1 MASSLNLQRNS
12 EVYMSTVDITASG
25 IDATDITS
33 TNTWRVE
40 VLAGYAASQSAATQD
55 ITSLESGLS
64 PDRSTQRFNTA
75 INPTEWSFQ
84 TYLRPTGVRATAA
97 GTGADVS
104 ASDATYLTGNSQPLA
119 DWFLWQALMSST
131 SYAGG
136 VGASSTLQSA
146 WQNDGQFD
154 LGVRVAGSNVQA
166 HTSNFARAT
175 EYNMYI
181 KMDNVVYQVKKATVN
196 EASIDAA
203 IDSIAT
209 TSWSGFGTDFVE
221 LTGTDRDEIISVIG
235 GVYNNG
241 VSVTGTSY
249 SVANTAAPAYHS
261 YASYDVDGTT
271 STSAFIQNR
280 LSSIEVTHTPAGN
293 SADTYTFPVT
303 GLGFTYSNALTY
315 LTPEELAALNS
326 PIGQF
331 TGSRTITGNFTAY
344 LRAGTDESAQFLR
357 NIVNDTRTSI
367 AQASTANLKIGG
379 ASAPSVAIY
388 MPAVQFNFPTHTVED
403 IIGISVEFLA
413 QEPTASKGTG
423 SELTMFV
430 SAAS

>member
-25 IDATDITS
+25 IEAADLTPA
-33 TNTWRVE
+33 NTWRVE

-84 TYLRPTGVRATAA
+84 TYLRPSGVINHNGA
-97 GTGADVS
+97 G
-104 ASDATYLTGNSQPLA
+104 SDPTGNSQPLA
-119 DWFLWQALMSST
+119 DWFLWQALLSNT
-131 SYAGG
+131 VYATG
-136 VGASSTLQSA
+136 VGASSGLQSA
-146 WQNDGQFD
+146 WQP
-154 LGVRVAGSNVQA
+154 AGTFSLATRTASGNSAA

-175 EYNMYI
+175 EYHMYI
-181 KMDNVVYQVKKATVN
+181 KMDNVVYQVKNATVN

-209 TSWSGFGTDFVE
+209 TSWSGFGTDFIE
-221 LTGTDRDEIISVIG
+221 LTGGDRDEIISVIG
-235 GVYNNG
+235 GVLNG
-241 VSVTGTSY
+241 GSTVTGNSHTD
-249 SVANTAAPAYHS
+249 ANTAGSGYHA
-261 YASYDVDGTT
+261 YASYNVSGTIT
-271 STSAFIQNR
+271 TSAFIQNR
-280 LSSIEVTHTPAGN
+280 LSAIDIGHTTQGGAAN
-293 SADTYTFPVT
+293 TYAFPVT

-331 TGSRTITGNFTAY
+331 TGARTITGNFTAY
-344 LRAGTDESAQFLR
+344 LRAGVEESAQFLR
-357 NIVNDTRTSI
+357 NITNDTRTSI
-367 AQASTANLKIGG
+367 AQVSNANLKIGG
-379 ASAPSVAIY
+379 ASAPFVATY

-413 QEPTASKGTG
+413 QEPTATKGAG
-423 SELTMFV
+423 GELTLVV

>member
-12 EVYMSTVDITASG
+12 EVYMSTVDISAANVDPADLTP
-25 IDATDITS
+25 

-40 VLAGYAASQSAATQD
+40 VLAGYAASQAAATQD

-75 INPTEWSFQ
+75 INPTEWNFQ
-84 TYLRPTGVRATAA
+84 TYLRPTGVINNS
-97 GTGADVS
+97 GASGVDP
-104 ASDATYLTGNSQPLA
+104 TGNSQPLA
-119 DWFLWQALMSST
+119 DWFLWQALMSNT
-131 SYAGG
+131 TFAAGL
-136 VGASSTLQSA
+136 GASSELQSIWEPTGKLNLA
-146 WQNDGQFD
+146 ARAASGNT
-154 LGVRVAGSNVQA
+154 RA

-181 KMDNVVYQVKKATVN
+181 KMDNVVYQVKNATVN

-221 LTGTDRDEIISVIG
+221 LTGSARDNIISVIG
-235 GVYNNG
+235 GVLND
-241 VSVTGTSY
+241 GTSITGNTHY
-249 SVANTAAPAYHS
+249 DSNTAPHGYHT
-261 YASYDVDGTT
+261 YARYNVAGTVT
-271 STSAFIQNR
+271 TSAFIQNR
-280 LSSIEVTHTPAGN
+280 LSAIEVQHAPEGQ
-293 SADTYTFPVT
+293 SGDTYTFPVT

-344 LRAGTDESAQFLR
+344 LRAGDDESAQFLR
-357 NIVNDTRTSI
+357 NITNDTRTSI
-367 AQASTANLKIGG
+367 AQYSNANLKIGG
-379 ASAPSVAIY
+379 TSAPFVATY

-413 QEPTASKGTG
+413 QEPTATRGTG
-423 SELTMFV
+423 GELVMVV

>member
-12 EVYMSTVDITASG
+12 EVYMSTLDITASG
-25 IDATDITS
+25 VEADDFTP

-40 VLAGYAASQSAATQD
+40 VLAGYAASQSSATQD

-75 INPTEWSFQ
+75 INPTEWNFQ
-84 TYLRPTGVRATAA
+84 TYLRPTGVRNTSGAT
-97 GTGADVS
+97 GTDPS
-104 ASDATYLTGNSQPLA
+104 GNSQPLA
-119 DWFLWQALMSST
+119 DWFLWQALMSNT
-131 SYAGG
+131 AWATGI
-136 VGASSTLQSA
+136 GASSQLRSV
-146 WQNDGQFD
+146 WQPGGQLS
-154 LGVRVAGSNVQA
+154 LGARNASGNAAA

-175 EYNMYI
+175 EYHMYI
-181 KMDNVVYQVKKATVN
+181 KMDNVVYQVKNATVN

-209 TSWSGFGTDFVE
+209 TSWSGFGTNFIE
-221 LTGTDRDEIISVIG
+221 LTGTNRDEIISVIG
-235 GVYNNG
+235 GVLNDG
-241 VSVTGTSY
+241 SSVTGNSHTD
-249 SVANTAAPAYHS
+249 ANTAAAGYHA
-261 YASYDVDGTT
+261 YASYNVAGSLT
-271 STSAFIQNR
+271 TSAFIQNR
-280 LSSIEVTHTPAGN
+280 LSAIEVQHAAAGASGN
-293 SADTYTFPVT
+293 TYTFPVT

-344 LRAGTDESAQFLR
+344 LRAGDQESAQFLR

-367 AQASTANLKIGG
+367 AQVSNANLKIGG
-379 ASAPSVAIY
+379 ASAPFVAAY

-413 QEPTASKGTG
+413 QEPTASRGTG

-430 SAAS
+430 SAAA

>member
-25 IDATDITS
+25 IDSTDMTS

-84 TYLRPTGVRATAA
+84 TYLRPTGLISTSA
-97 GTGADVS
+97 G
-104 ASDATYLTGNSQPLA
+104 ASKDATGNVQPLA
-119 DWFLWQALMSST
+119 DWFLWQALMSNT
-131 SYAGG
+131 SYAAG
-136 VGASSTLQSA
+136 VGTSSELQSA
-146 WQNDGQFD
+146 WQNGGQFE
-154 LGVRVAGSNVQA
+154 LGARAATSDVRA

-175 EYNMYI
+175 EYHMYI
-181 KMDNVVYQVKKATVN
+181 KMDNVVYQVKNATVN

-221 LTGTDRDEIISVIG
+221 LTGTDRDELISVIG
-235 GVYNNG
+235 GVLNSG
-241 VSVTGTSY
+241 ASVTANSNAEASTSE
-249 SVANTAAPAYHS
+249 AEYHS
-261 YASYDVDGTT
+261 YASYNVASATV
-271 STSAFIQNR
+271 TSAFIQNR
-280 LSSIEVTHTPAGN
+280 LSSIVIGHTTQGGASN
-293 SADTYTFPVT
+293 TYTFPVT

-344 LRAGTDESAQFLR
+344 LRAGVEESAQFLR
-357 NIVNDTRTSI
+357 NITNDTRTSI
-367 AQASTANLKIGG
+367 AQSSNANLQVGG
-379 ASAPSVAIY
+379 SSAPSVAIY

-423 SELTMFV
+423 SELKMFV